1 LGEGLKA
8 RGRCLLL
15 LAAWI
20 AKVRVPRQCQEQL
33 VPQDPFRFSQRV
45 LDIKPSGIRKFFE
58 LGLSMPD
65 PIDLSIGQAHFDVPD
80 SIKQAAI
87 SAIQDG
93 RNRYTVTQGIPP
105 LREALLERYSRNVKD
120 IGDSD
125 VMVTC
130 GVSGGLMLSFLAL
143 LNPGDEILVP
153 DPYFVMYRHLA
164 TMVGAKAVTYN
175 TYPEFRQSAEA
186 VRGAI
191 TERTRLIVVN
201 SPSNPTGVAMT
212 EAEAKGLAALADETG
227 IPLISDE
234 IYEDFMF
241 AERHVSPREFTKN
254 CIVVSGASKNMGMP
268 GWRIGWLLGP
278 AELVERMHTLQQF
291 SFVCAPAPLQW
302 AALEGLKLDF
312 TEYREEYRAKR
323 DLVYEGLRENFK
335 TVKAEGAFYMFPAL
349 PEGLSTE
356 KFMEQCI
363 EQQLL
368 VVPGSACS
376 ERDTHFRLSFA
387 STDEKLKR
395 AVDILNAIADNA

>member
-1 LGEGLKA
+1 
-8 RGRCLLL
+8 
-15 LAAWI
+15 
-20 AKVRVPRQCQEQL
+20 
-33 VPQDPFRFSQRV
+33 VPQDPFRLSQRV

-80 SIKQAAI
+80 PIKQAAI
-87 SAIQDG
+87 SAIEDG

-105 LREALLERYSRNVKD
+105 LREALMQRYARTIND
-120 IGDSD
+120 LDDSD

-143 LNPGDEILVP
+143 LNPGDEILIP

-175 TYPEFRQSAEA
+175 TYPEFRQNADA
-186 VRGAI
+186 VRAAI
-191 TERTRLIVVN
+191 TDRTRLIVVN

-212 EAEAKGLAALADETG
+212 EAEARGLAALADETG

-241 AERHVSPREFTKN
+241 AERHVSPREFTSN

-268 GWRIGWLLGP
+268 GWRIGWMLAP
-278 AELVERMHTLQQF
+278 KELAERMYTLQQF

-312 TEYREEYRAKR
+312 SEHREEYRAKR
-323 DLVYEGLRENFK
+323 DMVYEGVREK
-335 TVKAEGAFYMFPAL
+335 YHTVRPEGAFYMFPEL
-349 PEGLSTE
+349 PKGMTTE
-356 KFMEQCI
+356 RFMERCI

-376 ERDTHFRLSFA
+376 DRDTHFRLCFA
-387 STDEKLKR
+387 ATDEKLKR
-395 AVDILNAIADNA
+395 AVDILNTIAGE